1 MFGFLITRFAVG
13 MSVETFK
20 SKKKLF
26 KILMCQSY
34 NSKVN
39 SFLCCSSIFIMTR
52 ALPKA
57 AILKLMQNIQ
67 LKVVIFMKI
76 KNPRLRLTDC

>member
-1 MFGFLITRFAVG
+1 MILFVICGNLQVQ
-13 MSVETFK
+13 E
-20 SKKKLF
+20 KLY
-26 KILMCQSY
+26 KILILP
-34 NSKVN
+34 KVAIQKLIL
-39 SFLCCSSIFIMTR
+39 LCCSSIFMMTR